1 MDGKNQ
7 TELHSTNL
15 QTPYALAIDYESQI
29 LYWADYSL
37 NRLESSNTDGSNRR
51 LLTTTNIQSIHAMIF
66 SAENLY
72 WTDWQF
78 NGIHATPSSAPSNAT
93 FVLNLGGDPYDIH
106 VVYDEEQPEGI
117 LMHFVITFKACLQC
131 ILLPSQYIVPNPC
144 ATNNSGCSH
153 MCVLSA
159 VEPAGYSCLCPS
171 DYSLTDNKTCERK
184 YRSNL
189 KMFLC

>member
-15 QTPYALAIDYESQI
+15 QTPYALAIDYELQI
-29 LYWADYSL
+29 LYWADCSL

-66 SAENLY
+66 SAGNLY

-93 FVLNLGGDPYDIH
+93 FILNVGGDPYDIH

-117 LMHFVITFKACLQC
+117 LIYYIQSMVAVHFVIIT
-131 ILLPSQYIVPNPC
+131 I
-144 ATNNSGCSH
+144 
-153 MCVLSA
+153 
-159 VEPAGYSCLCPS
+159 
-171 DYSLTDNKTCERK
+171 
-184 YRSNL
+184 
-189 KMFLC
+189 